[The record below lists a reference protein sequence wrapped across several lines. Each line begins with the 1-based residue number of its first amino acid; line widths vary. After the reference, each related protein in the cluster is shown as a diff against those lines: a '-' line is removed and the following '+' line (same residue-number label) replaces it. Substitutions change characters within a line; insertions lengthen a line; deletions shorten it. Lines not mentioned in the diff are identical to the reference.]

1 MMTGPSVALA
11 RDWDSPWGR
20 FLPGNTWLRTGPR
33 VVAFMSFDF
42 GRRALEQLVQM
53 HRASAINLVGVCTD
67 DALDPR
73 AKICK
78 MRRTWRYLSPI
89 AIEATQKGTEALARA
104 VQAPLYTG
112 KIRARY
118 FIDRLLPSWR
128 PDIIVMYGFGQVIPR
143 EVFEYPTWGMYNLHP
158 SDLAKGL
165 YPGAD
170 PFGDMARD
178 AATSTA
184 VTLHHVTEEVDGG
197 TIVAT
202 SPHVPLPDAF
212 DTSAVNLAT
221 TFSRIAPLGRHLVS
235 DLIRAASNARAPVYS
250 LDDTMQ
256 KAGSARTVIAS
267 ECSHTIYCGRH

>member
-1 MMTGPSVALA
+1 MTKPSASLA
-11 RDWDSPWGR
+11 IEWDSPWGR
-20 FLPGNTWLRTGPR
+20 FLPGNSWLRNAPR

-53 HRASAINLVGVCTD
+53 HRSSAIDLVGVCTD
-67 DALDPR
+67 DALDHR

-78 MRRTWRYLSPI
+78 KRRTWQYLSPI
-89 AIEATQKGTEALARA
+89 ATEATQKGTEALALA
-104 VQAPLYTG
+104 VQTPLYTG
-112 KIRARY
+112 KIRTRF
-118 FIDRLLPSWR
+118 FIEKLLPTWR

-143 EVFEYPTWGMYNLHP
+143 EVFDYPSWGMYNLHP
-158 SDLAKGL
+158 SDLAMGL

-212 DTSAVNLAT
+212 DTSAENLT
-221 TFSRIAPLGRHLVS
+221 TAFSRIAPLGRHLVR
-235 DLIRAASNARAPVYS
+235 DLIRTASATCTPVYS
-250 LDDTMQ
+250 L
-256 KAGSARTVIAS
+256 AGSLQKTGSTPAATADVG
-267 ECSHTIYCGRH
+267 SHAIYGRH